1 LSETYVLAS
10 DLGTSSTKS
19 SIIDMH
25 GRVLGTAQQAYQ
37 VEYPH
42 EGWAEQDPRVYW
54 DAIKT
59 TARHI
64 LTKTKIDP
72 RQVAAFTLDAMM
84 LSVIPVDAAG
94 RPLRKTILW
103 LDVRA
108 TDFVNDYMN
117 RFPMGDLL
125 AKGIIPVASAKDP
138 LPKLLWV
145 KKKEPHIFAKAA
157 RFVDVKDWILYQ
169 CGVGDF
175 YTDWTCACLWNYFNL
190 NTHQP
195 QRDLIEDGIGIPME
209 RLSTLAKTT
218 DVLGT
223 LSATAAREVGLTT
236 NTQVVC
242 GCGDVPAVAIG
253 SGAIADGKP
262 HLYVGSSGW
271 IAEHQ
276 KEVQFDLSGTGTM
289 ASANPNRLLLTGQM
303 ESAGACLAWLVDN
316 LCAAEHQTAKAQG
329 KNVYD
334 LVNDAAAQVPPGS
347 RGLIYL
353 PWPAGERCPFI
364 NPYVRGAF
372 VNLSLNHGRGDLARS
387 VMEGVAYNTRWVQD
401 IFATMGHPVK
411 SLNVCGGGAKSD
423 LWLQILADVLKVP
436 LRRVTTLQDAGSVGV
451 ALVAAVALRHFK
463 SFGELERLFTVDR
476 EFKPSATHAALYD
489 RLYKTF
495 RNLFDA
501 YSGVCYELN
510 ATPL

>member
-1 LSETYVLAS
+1 
-10 DLGTSSTKS
+10 
-19 SIIDMH
+19 
-25 GRVLGTAQQAYQ
+25 

-54 DAIKT
+54 TAIKT
-59 TARHI
+59 TARRI
-64 LTKTKIDP
+64 LKTTKIDP
-72 RQVAAFTLDAMM
+72 RTIAAFTLDAMM
-84 LSVIPVDAAG
+84 LSVIPVDVAG
-94 RPLRKTILW
+94 RPVRKTILW

-138 LPKLLWV
+138 LPKLLWI

-190 NTHQP
+190 NTRQP
-195 QRDLIEDGIGIPME
+195 QADLIEEGIGIPMD
-209 RLSTLAKTT
+209 RLATLAKTT
-218 DVLGT
+218 DILGT
-223 LSATAAREVGLTT
+223 LSPTAARELGLTT
-236 NTQVVC
+236 KTQVVC

-276 KEVQFDLSGTGTM
+276 KEVQFDLTGAGTI
-289 ASANPNRLLLTGQM
+289 ASANPDRLLLTGQM

-316 LCAAEHQTAKAQG
+316 LFAAEQRQAKVKG
-329 KNVYD
+329 GDVYD
-334 LVNDAAAQVPPGS
+334 QVLQAAAKVPPGS
-347 RGLIYL
+347 RGLLYL

-364 NPYVRGAF
+364 NPYVRAGF
-372 VNLSLNHGRGDLARS
+372 LNLSLDHTRAHLARS
-387 VMEGVAYNTRWVQD
+387 VLEGVAYNTRWIQD
-401 IFATMGHPVK
+401 IFTTLGHPVAA
-411 SLNVCGGGAKSD
+411 LNVCGGGARSL
-423 LWLQILADVLKVP
+423 LWLQILADVLNVP
-436 LRRVTTLQDAGSVGV
+436 LRRVTTLQDAGSIGV
-451 ALVAAVALRHFK
+451 ALVASVALRVFK
-463 SFGELERLFTVDR
+463 SFAALEGLFTVDR
-476 EFKPSATHAALYD
+476 EFHPDAGRAATYA
-489 RLYKTF
+489 RLYKAF
-495 RNLFDA
+495 REHFDP
-501 YSGVCYELN
+501 YSGLCYQLN
-510 ATPL
+510 ATSP